1 MKELFMR
8 EALKEAEIAYSE
20 NEIPIGAVV
29 VHEDKIIGRG
39 HNRKEKFKDATYHA
53 EIIAL
58 REAAKIIGDWRL
70 NECDVYVNLEPCS
83 MCAGAMLNARI
94 KKIYIST
101 RDHRMGA
108 CGTAIDLLNVE
119 SFNHKIEVEFGILE
133 DESREIISSF
143 FKTLRI
149 K

>member
-1 MKELFMR
+1 MKEFYMA
-8 EALKEAEIAYSE
+8 EALKEAKIAYDE

-29 VHEDKIIGRG
+29 VFNGEIIGRG
-39 HNRKEKFKDATYHA
+39 HNQKEFYKDSTYHA

-70 NECDVYVNLEPCS
+70 NECDLYVTLEPCS
-83 MCAGAMLNARI
+83 MCAGAILNARI
-94 KKIYIST
+94 RRVYVGT
-101 RDHRMGA
+101 RDLRMGA

-133 DESREIISSF
+133 EESRNILSEF
-143 FKTLRI
+143 FKKLRN